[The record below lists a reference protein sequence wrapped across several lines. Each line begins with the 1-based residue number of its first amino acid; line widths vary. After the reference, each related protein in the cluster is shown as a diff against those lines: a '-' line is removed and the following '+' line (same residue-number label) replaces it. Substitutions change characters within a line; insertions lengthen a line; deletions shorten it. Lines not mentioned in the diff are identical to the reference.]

1 MLKKLITFSAI
12 LCTGQAWAAC
22 VDGAAGPNGVVSA
35 TGGSTCDSSRTSYRG
50 NNTAYANGSGSVL
63 NFLPGTVI
71 SSNGVA
77 AVQTLAVGGVNS
89 GGSIPEAGATVHA
102 KGDLT
107 VNGNAQGSTRSI
119 FIYSGTDAGGKRN
132 LLQIDGNLT
141 ATRTGGL
148 YGAVIENTGGDL
160 LVAGKTSLTSNVSD
174 ALRNGWDANSTFR
187 GSTSINVSGSNG
199 ISQSGGTVNFNG
211 DLTINTTTGN
221 GIKTIGGVLNARE
234 LYIDVKS
241 GVGNGIAI
249 SDRGIVNISGGKIIT
264 EGKGSTAISLNGGAF
279 SSTDALSILTKSND
293 SQGIVLSGDAKA
305 ILARTDIQ
313 TQGDNANGIN
323 IINTPTNGVTLY
335 FQDAISIETLGGGSN
350 AIASK
355 NNPANG
361 FVLPAGSMLVTQG
374 ENSHGIDMQIESGG
388 GDLTVFELAS
398 GANIETHGKNA
409 SALFISNDD
418 GEVNIKTA
426 SKIIA
431 SGAGSYGIEID
442 SALRGANII
451 NTGEISAS
459 DIGINFNTGVQG
471 NVFNA
476 GTISSDNNI
485 AVHFADEIN
494 TLTLTSGS
502 QIKGSVLGGAFDD
515 SLILQGTNSE
525 DLSKFNDFNKLVME
539 GDEWTLNDNGIFSD
553 SYTQKSG
560 VVNLVGTLVT
570 PQVNVEGGT
579 LNLWKSQTW
588 DTLINGGKI
597 SLNTTG
603 NVGNT
608 LNVKGDY
615 NGSNGVLV
623 FNTAL
628 GSDHSLSDKL
638 VIYGNAMGTTSV
650 VVNNAGGTGAHT
662 IDGIELIQVNGTSTD
677 TAFTQA
683 GRIVAGAHDYKL
695 VKGNASGTNTQSW
708 FLTNPD
714 PYNPDNPDNPDNPTI
729 RPEAGSYMANIDTA
743 RKIFNSRLEDREG
756 RSENSSMW
764 LRQQGTRTTFYDT
777 SGQSYS
783 ATNTYVVQG
792 GGELFSANFSDLDRL
807 GIGMMLAYGNSSN
820 NTGSNRT
827 GYHSKGSVDGYS
839 AGLYATWYQDAGTLN
854 GIYIDT
860 WLQYSWLNGMV
871 KGDQLSNENYKIDG
885 LSASVETGYR
895 KLIYQGANGNVFLIP
910 QGQFIFSGVEAD
922 DVKEFNGTHVTTSG
936 NNNIQSRLGV
946 KLSREG
952 TSKIDKGEDKL
963 FTVYAEA
970 NWLNNSRQVGAEM
983 NGVSIKQAGNKN
995 VAELK
1000 LGTEGKFNKNM
1011 NLWTNVAQQIG
1022 AKGYSD
1028 TTMTIGFKY
1037 SF

>member
-22 VDGAAGPNGVVSA
+22 ADGAAGPNGVDSA
-35 TGGSTCDSSRTSYRG
+35 TEGSTCDNSGTSYIG
-50 NNTAYANGSGSVL
+50 NNTAYASGSGSVL

-71 SSNGVA
+71 SSKGVA
-77 AVQTLAVGGVNS
+77 AVYTLAVGGVNS
-89 GGSIPEAGATVHA
+89 GGSIPGAGATVHA

-107 VNGNAQGSTRSI
+107 VNGNALGSTRSI
-119 FIYSGTDAGGKRN
+119 FIFSGTDAGGKRN
-132 LLQIDGNLT
+132 SLQIDGNLT

-174 ALRNGWDANSTFR
+174 ALRNRGDANSTFR

-199 ISQSGGTVNFNG
+199 IFQSGGTVNFNG

-221 GIKTIGGVLNARE
+221 GIKTSGGVLNARE

-249 SDRGIVNISGGKIIT
+249 SDRGIVNISGGEIIT

-323 IINTPTNGVTLY
+323 IINIPTNGVTLY

-374 ENSHGIDMQIESGG
+374 ENSHGIDMQFESGG

-431 SGAGSYGIEID
+431 SGAGSDGIEID

-471 NVFNA
+471 DVFNA

-638 VIYGNAMGTTSV
+638 VICGNAMGTTSV

-683 GRIVAGAHDYKL
+683 GRIVAGAYDYKL

-714 PYNPDNPDNPDNPTI
+714 P
-729 RPEAGSYMANIDTA
+729 
-743 RKIFNSRLEDREG
+743 
-756 RSENSSMW
+756 
-764 LRQQGTRTTFYDT
+764 
-777 SGQSYS
+777 
-783 ATNTYVVQG
+783 
-792 GGELFSANFSDLDRL
+792 
-807 GIGMMLAYGNSSN
+807 
-820 NTGSNRT
+820 
-827 GYHSKGSVDGYS
+827 
-839 AGLYATWYQDAGTLN
+839 
-854 GIYIDT
+854 
-860 WLQYSWLNGMV
+860 
-871 KGDQLSNENYKIDG
+871 
-885 LSASVETGYR
+885 
-895 KLIYQGANGNVFLIP
+895 
-910 QGQFIFSGVEAD
+910 
-922 DVKEFNGTHVTTSG
+922 
-936 NNNIQSRLGV
+936 
-946 KLSREG
+946 
-952 TSKIDKGEDKL
+952 
-963 FTVYAEA
+963 
-970 NWLNNSRQVGAEM
+970 
-983 NGVSIKQAGNKN
+983 
-995 VAELK
+995 
-1000 LGTEGKFNKNM
+1000 
-1011 NLWTNVAQQIG
+1011 
-1022 AKGYSD
+1022 
-1028 TTMTIGFKY
+1028 
-1037 SF
+1037 

>member
-1 MLKKLITFSAI
+1 MR
-12 LCTGQAWAAC
+12 TGQ
-22 VDGAAGPNGVVSA
+22 
-35 TGGSTCDSSRTSYRG
+35 
-50 NNTAYANGSGSVL
+50 VL
-63 NFLPGTVI
+63 FFNFLPGTVI

-199 ISQSGGTVNFNG
+199 IRQSGGTVNFNG
-211 DLTINTTTGN
+211 DLTINTITGN
-221 GIKTIGGVLNARE
+221 GITTSGGVLNARE

-431 SGAGSYGIEID
+431 SGAGSDGIEID

-650 VVNNAGGTGAHT
+650 VVNNVGGTGAQT
-662 IDGIELIQVNGTSTD
+662 VEGIQVVQVDGASSGTFALTSPVQAGSYEYQLFQGGTSTPTDGDWYLRSTLLACEITNTCPVVPPVEPEPPVIPIYRPGVANYVVAQTSNADLGYLALD
-677 TAFTQA
+677 TLHQRIGEQRTLTTDNPQTWVRAIA
-683 GRIVAGAHDYKL
+683 GYTSNNGKNRFEYDQTTVGFQIGRDLLHDTT
-695 VKGNASGTNTQSW
+695 GSGTQQRAGLTTQY
-708 FLTNPD
+708 LRGNVDTRD
-714 PYNPDNPDNPDNPTI
+714 RV
-729 RPEAGSYMANIDTA
+729 RPIARLSEDTGH
-743 RKIFNSRLEDREG
+743 I
-756 RSENSSMW
+756 
-764 LRQQGTRTTFYDT
+764 
-777 SGQSYS
+777 QS
-783 ATNTYVVQG
+783 T
-792 GGELFSANFSDLDRL
+792 
-807 GIGMMLAYGNSSN
+807 AYGLGAYYTRMTNQGAYVDLVAQVNRLDNQFNDAYGSS
-820 NTGSNRT
+820 
-827 GYHSKGSVDGYS
+827 SK
-839 AGLYATWYQDAGTLN
+839 Q
-854 GIYIDT
+854 
-860 WLQYSWLNGMV
+860 
-871 KGDQLSNENYKIDG
+871 KGWQEG
-885 LSASVETGYR
+885 LSAEVGKPVAQIKGWTLEPQAQLSYLHAHYGAFADQFSKISSLNTDHLRARLGLRVYKERHPDSSKTAQYYAIANIHHDLISPESVELAALNSEDR
-895 KLIYQGANGNVFLIP
+895 V
-910 QGQFIFSGVEAD
+910 GVSERYD
-922 DVKEFNGTHVTTSG
+922 RTSW
-936 NNNIQSRLGV
+936 
-946 KLSREG
+946 E
-952 TSKIDKGEDKL
+952 
-963 FTVYAEA
+963 
-970 NWLNNSRQVGAEM
+970 VGA
-983 NGVSIKQAGNKN
+983 GVQHPLSKNTYFYGDARYEQSFGDRKHSGKITFGIK
-995 VAELK
+995 
-1000 LGTEGKFNKNM
+1000 
-1011 NLWTNVAQQIG
+1011 
-1022 AKGYSD
+1022 S
-1028 TTMTIGFKY
+1028 

>member
-22 VDGAAGPNGVVSA
+22 ADGAAGPNGVDSA
-35 TGGSTCDSSRTSYRG
+35 TEGSTCDNSGTSYIG
-50 NNTAYANGSGSVL
+50 NNTAYASGSGSVL

-71 SSNGVA
+71 SSKGVA
-77 AVQTLAVGGVNS
+77 AVYTLAVGGVNS
-89 GGSIPEAGATVHA
+89 GGSIPGAGATVHA

-107 VNGNAQGSTRSI
+107 VNGNALGSTRSI
-119 FIYSGTDAGGKRN
+119 FIFSGTDAGGKRN
-132 LLQIDGNLT
+132 SLQIDGNLT

-174 ALRNGWDANSTFR
+174 ALRNRGDANSTFR

-199 ISQSGGTVNFNG
+199 IFQSGGTVNFNG

-221 GIKTIGGVLNARE
+221 GIKTSGGVLNARE

-249 SDRGIVNISGGKIIT
+249 SDRGIVNISGGEIIT

-323 IINTPTNGVTLY
+323 IINIPTNGVTLY

-374 ENSHGIDMQIESGG
+374 ENSHGIDMQFESGG

-431 SGAGSYGIEID
+431 SGAGSDGIEID

-471 NVFNA
+471 DVFNA

-638 VIYGNAMGTTSV
+638 VICGNAMGTTSV

-683 GRIVAGAHDYKL
+683 GRIVAGAY
-695 VKGNASGTNTQSW
+695 
-708 FLTNPD
+708 
-714 PYNPDNPDNPDNPTI
+714 
-729 RPEAGSYMANIDTA
+729 
-743 RKIFNSRLEDREG
+743 
-756 RSENSSMW
+756 
-764 LRQQGTRTTFYDT
+764 
-777 SGQSYS
+777 
-783 ATNTYVVQG
+783 
-792 GGELFSANFSDLDRL
+792 
-807 GIGMMLAYGNSSN
+807 
-820 NTGSNRT
+820 
-827 GYHSKGSVDGYS
+827 
-839 AGLYATWYQDAGTLN
+839 
-854 GIYIDT
+854 
-860 WLQYSWLNGMV
+860 
-871 KGDQLSNENYKIDG
+871 
-885 LSASVETGYR
+885 
-895 KLIYQGANGNVFLIP
+895 
-910 QGQFIFSGVEAD
+910 
-922 DVKEFNGTHVTTSG
+922 
-936 NNNIQSRLGV
+936 
-946 KLSREG
+946 
-952 TSKIDKGEDKL
+952 
-963 FTVYAEA
+963 
-970 NWLNNSRQVGAEM
+970 
-983 NGVSIKQAGNKN
+983 
-995 VAELK
+995 
-1000 LGTEGKFNKNM
+1000 
-1011 NLWTNVAQQIG
+1011 
-1022 AKGYSD
+1022 
-1028 TTMTIGFKY
+1028 
-1037 SF
+1037 

>member
-22 VDGAAGPNGVVSA
+22 VDGAAGPNGVDSA
-35 TGGSTCDSSRTSYRG
+35 TEGSTCDNSGTSYIG
-50 NNTAYANGSGSVL
+50 NNTAYASGSGSVL

-77 AVQTLAVGGVNS
+77 AVYTLAVGGVNS

-102 KGDLT
+102 QGDLT
-107 VNGNAQGSTRSI
+107 VNGNALGSTRSI
-119 FIYSGTDAGGKRN
+119 FIFSGTDAGGKRN
-132 LLQIDGNLT
+132 SLQIDGNLT

-174 ALRNGWDANSTFR
+174 ALRNRGDANSTFR

-199 ISQSGGTVNFNG
+199 IFQSGGTVNFNG

-221 GIKTIGGVLNARE
+221 GIKTSGGLLNARE

-431 SGAGSYGIEID
+431 SGAGSDGIEID

-638 VIYGNAMGTTSV
+638 VICGNAMGTTSV

-683 GRIVAGAHDYKL
+683 GRIVAGAYDYKL

-708 FLTNPD
+708 FLTNSD
-714 PYNPDNPDNPDNPTI
+714 PYNPDNPTI

-743 RKIFNSRLEDREG
+743 RKIFNSRLEGRER

-952 TSKIDKGEDKL
+952 TSKIDKGKDKL

-1022 AKGYSD
+1022 AKDYSD

>member
-22 VDGAAGPNGVVSA
+22 ADGAAGPNGVDSA
-35 TGGSTCDSSRTSYRG
+35 TEGSTCDNSGTSYIG
-50 NNTAYANGSGSVL
+50 NNTAYASGSGSVL

-71 SSNGVA
+71 SSKGVA
-77 AVQTLAVGGVNS
+77 AVYTLAVGGVNS
-89 GGSIPEAGATVHA
+89 GGSIPGAGATVHA

-107 VNGNAQGSTRSI
+107 VNGNALGSTRSI
-119 FIYSGTDAGGKRN
+119 FIFSGTDAGGKRN
-132 LLQIDGNLT
+132 SLQIDGNLT

-174 ALRNGWDANSTFR
+174 ALRNRGDANSTFR

-199 ISQSGGTVNFNG
+199 IFQSGGTVNFNG

-221 GIKTIGGVLNARE
+221 GIKTSGGVLNARE

-249 SDRGIVNISGGKIIT
+249 SDRGIVNISGGEIIT

-323 IINTPTNGVTLY
+323 IINIPTNGVTLY

-374 ENSHGIDMQIESGG
+374 ENSHGIDMQFESGG

-431 SGAGSYGIEID
+431 SGAGSDGIEID

-471 NVFNA
+471 DVFNA

-638 VIYGNAMGTTSV
+638 GKVRTS
-650 VVNNAGGTGAHT
+650 
-662 IDGIELIQVNGTSTD
+662 S
-677 TAFTQA
+677 
-683 GRIVAGAHDYKL
+683 
-695 VKGNASGTNTQSW
+695 
-708 FLTNPD
+708 
-714 PYNPDNPDNPDNPTI
+714 
-729 RPEAGSYMANIDTA
+729 
-743 RKIFNSRLEDREG
+743 
-756 RSENSSMW
+756 
-764 LRQQGTRTTFYDT
+764 
-777 SGQSYS
+777 
-783 ATNTYVVQG
+783 
-792 GGELFSANFSDLDRL
+792 
-807 GIGMMLAYGNSSN
+807 
-820 NTGSNRT
+820 
-827 GYHSKGSVDGYS
+827 
-839 AGLYATWYQDAGTLN
+839 
-854 GIYIDT
+854 
-860 WLQYSWLNGMV
+860 
-871 KGDQLSNENYKIDG
+871 
-885 LSASVETGYR
+885 
-895 KLIYQGANGNVFLIP
+895 
-910 QGQFIFSGVEAD
+910 
-922 DVKEFNGTHVTTSG
+922 
-936 NNNIQSRLGV
+936 
-946 KLSREG
+946 
-952 TSKIDKGEDKL
+952 
-963 FTVYAEA
+963 
-970 NWLNNSRQVGAEM
+970 
-983 NGVSIKQAGNKN
+983 
-995 VAELK
+995 
-1000 LGTEGKFNKNM
+1000 
-1011 NLWTNVAQQIG
+1011 
-1022 AKGYSD
+1022 
-1028 TTMTIGFKY
+1028 
-1037 SF
+1037 